1 MKNKLPLLAAGIL
14 ILVSCGQKEEK
25 ESTDNNDK
33 DKPKVEVEDTSKTV
47 NEIPEPLLGESAYF
61 VMGSTD
67 HTKMV
72 EFYKILGWE
81 EQMTGEEPWKWT
93 ALSDGSTM
101 LMINEDTMSYFAP
114 GYYSSKGQEVFEKLA
129 ALNIPEMMR
138 FPNPEDEST
147 DWFRVYNSPDSMSF
161 TVTNS
166 PSESSDLKHAGA
178 MWADPINTKLEFPN
192 PVVGMFQELALTVE
206 SLDESMAFWEEL
218 GFHTHGVEQS
228 MYRYTHMYDGLLVLG
243 LHETKGMWHGFT
255 FTYSGHGVEENEA
268 ALKALQEA
276 GYAEGIKAMEFQGQS
291 LPGNFLIPDPAGNMF
306 MLTTDLTMFKK

>member
-25 ESTDNNDK
+25 ESTDNNDN
-33 DKPKVEVEDTSKTV
+33 DKPKVEVEDTSKTQH
-47 NEIPEPLLGESAYF
+47 EIPEPMLGESAYF
-61 VMGSTD
+61 VMGSPD
-67 HTKMV
+67 QAKMV
-72 EFYKILGWE
+72 EFYKILGWK
-81 EQMTGEEPWKWT
+81 EQMNGEEPWKWT
-93 ALSDGSTM
+93 ALSDGSTV

-129 ALNIPEMMR
+129 AMDIPEMMR

-166 PSESSDLKHAGA
+166 PSEYGELKHAGA
-178 MWADPINTKLEFPN
+178 MWADPMNTKLEFPN
-192 PVVGMFQELALTVE
+192 PVAGMFQELALTVE
-206 SLDESMAFWEEL
+206 NLDESMAFWSQL
-218 GFHTHGVEQS
+218 GFDTHGVEQS
-228 MYRYTHMYDGLLVLG
+228 MYKYTHMYDGLLVLG
-243 LHETKGMWHGFT
+243 LHETKGIWHGFT
-255 FTYSGHGVEENEA
+255 FTYSGHGVKENEA
-268 ALKALQEA
+268 ALKALQDA
-276 GYAEGIKAMEFQGQS
+276 GFAEGIKAMEFGGQS

>member
-25 ESTDNNDK
+25 ESTDNNDN
-33 DKPKVEVEDTSKTV
+33 DKPKLEVEDTSKTV
-47 NEIPEPLLGESAYF
+47 HEIPEPLLGESAYF

-67 HTKMV
+67 HAKMV

-81 EQMTGEEPWKWT
+81 EQMSGEEPWKWT

-129 ALNIPEMMR
+129 ALDIPEMMR

-166 PSESSDLKHAGA
+166 PSEYSDLKHAGA
-178 MWADPINTKLEFPN
+178 MWADPMNTKLEFPN

-206 SLDESMAFWEEL
+206 NLDESMSFWAQL
-218 GFHTHGVEQS
+218 GFDTHGVEQS
-228 MYRYTHMYDGLLVLG
+228 MYRYSHMFDGLLVLG

-255 FTYSGHGVEENEA
+255 FTYSGHGVTENEA
-268 ALKALQEA
+268 ALNALQDA
-276 GYAEGIKAMEFQGQS
+276 GFAEGITAMEFEGQS